1 MEDKR
6 IFHAYTVETGRV
18 RVTLYDSER
27 AWRKETGVDMLPT
40 KILLAADG
48 SRDSGLALGMAAGL
62 AEKVGAELHV
72 VYVALISPWVLGG
85 KVSDAEYRQLQQE
98 QQGFL
103 DGLVGQVEAAG
114 GTVTEAHFKVGHRAD
129 DEIIRLAEDLGVD
142 LIIVGSKGRRT
153 LERALIGSD
162 SESIVRHSSCP
173 VMVMRGGS
181 RSTG

>member
-1 MEDKR
+1 ME
-6 IFHAYTVETGRV
+6 
-18 RVTLYDSER
+18 
-27 AWRKETGVDMLPT
+27 MLPT

-62 AEKVGAELHV
+62 ADKVGAELHV

-85 KVSDAEYRQLQQE
+85 KVSDVEYGQLRRQ

-129 DEIIRLAEDLGVD
+129 DEIIRLAEELGVD
-142 LIIVGSKGRRT
+142 LVIVGSKGQRT
-153 LERALIGSD
+153 LERALMGSD
-162 SESIVRHSSCP
+162 SESIVRYSRCP
-173 VMVMRGGS
+173 VMVVREGS
-181 RSTG
+181 RPTG